1 MRHEIHRHGL
11 LWVALGASLWGTD
24 TLFRRSLPAALPSA
38 RIVLLEHL
46 VLCAALA
53 PFAWRGRREWM
64 KLNAR
69 GWAALMGIAW
79 GGSALASVLF
89 TEAVRAGNPT
99 SAVLLQKTQP
109 VFAALLAGSLLL
121 EPLGRR
127 FWGVLAAAV
136 GGAYLVSFG
145 TRVPSGV
152 EGRAALLA
160 LGAAALWG
168 GSTVLGRFVL
178 GSVSWLTLTALRIF
192 AATPLLVALAAGT
205 RGEVSGRSFG
215 IIVLLAAVPGLLAL
229 LAYYRGLAGS
239 RASRA
244 AIAELAFPATA
255 ALLNWIFL
263 GAEVAPPQVAGF
275 TIIWLA
281 IVCLDSA
288 RG

>member
-1 MRHEIHRHGL
+1 MRHDIHRHGL

-24 TLFRRSLPAALPSA
+24 TLFRRSLPTELASA
-38 RIVLLEHL
+38 RVVLLEHL
-46 VLCAALA
+46 VLCLVLA

-64 KLNAR
+64 KLGAR
-69 GWAALMGIAW
+69 GWAAVLGIAW

-99 SAVLLQKTQP
+99 AAVLLQKTQP
-109 VFAALLAGSLLL
+109 VFAALLARSLLF

-127 FWGVLAAAV
+127 FWGVLAAAM

-145 TRVPSGV
+145 MRVPSGV

-160 LGAAALWG
+160 LGAAGLWG

-178 GSVSWLTLTALRIF
+178 GNVSWITLTSLRIV
-192 AATPLLVALAAGT
+192 AATPLLAVLAAGGAGDVT
-205 RGEVSGRSFG
+205 GRSFG
-215 IIVLLAAVPGLLAL
+215 VIVMLALVPGLLAL

-239 RASRA
+239 HASRA

-263 GAEVAPPQVAGF
+263 GASLEPAQVAGF

-288 RG
+288 RD

>member
-24 TLFRRSLPAALPSA
+24 TLFRRSLPMELPSA

-46 VLCAALA
+46 VLCVALA
-53 PFAWRGRREWM
+53 PFAWRGRHEWM
-64 KLNAR
+64 KLGAR
-69 GWAALMGIAW
+69 GWAAVLGIAW

-127 FWGVLAAAV
+127 FWGVLAAAL

-145 TRVPSGV
+145 MRVPSGV
-152 EGRAALLA
+152 EGRAAVLA
-160 LGAAALWG
+160 LAAAALWG

-178 GSVSWLTLTALRIF
+178 GHVSWLTLTALRIF
-192 AATPLLVALAAGT
+192 VATPLLVALAAGT
-205 RGEVSGRSFG
+205 EGPVSGRSFG
-215 IIVLLAAVPGLLAL
+215 IIVTLAAVPGLLAL

-239 RASRA
+239 PASRA

-263 GAEVAPPQVAGF
+263 GARVEPAQVAGF

-288 RG
+288 RA